1 MVELDFDPNFD
12 IEPKY
17 GASECRYDFVE
28 IRQRYGSS
36 DEEVLGRFCGLV
48 APQFAPLESPV
59 YIEFLSD
66 DRITGYGWTV
76 EFEVGKYRHNTMKTS
91 YSRTSLPSITYNV
104 SVLNTRRTNFKEKTP
119 HLLRLT
125 ANPPPPP
132 TPTTF
137 HSEGLS

>member
-1 MVELDFDPNFD
+1 MVELDFDPSFD

-48 APQFAPLESPV
+48 APQFAPLEGPV

-76 EFEVGKYRHNTMKTS
+76 EFEVGKYRHNTTKTS
-91 YSRTSLPSITYNV
+91 YSRTSLPSITY
-104 SVLNTRRTNFKEKTP
+104 
-119 HLLRLT
+119 
-125 ANPPPPP
+125 
-132 TPTTF
+132 
-137 HSEGLS
+137 